1 MPSRLA
7 ISSADSPE
15 PRRNAL
21 SRLPISSKRTGIG
34 ERSVGQIVCRA
45 LGLLP
50 PPRNPGLPGLLIILR
65 KSGRPDLRWGR
76 GGEGGN
82 NKFGACCYPPP
93 RPSPTGGEG
102 TLRPEPLRNRPS
114 VLRLAHRST

>member
-45 LGLLP
+45 LGLP
-50 PPRNPGLPGLLIILR
+50 PPPL
-65 KSGRPDLRWGR
+65 WGR
-76 GGEGGN
+76 DGEGGN

-93 RPSPTGGEG
+93 CPSPTGGEG
-102 TLRPEPLRNRPS
+102 TLRRCMS
-114 VLRLAHRST
+114 AAVSAVLVAAFTAAASAQTPPAP